1 MQRKHKL
8 QYEQFEKEKK
18 EKKLVDVSSGTGQR
32 LLTTIMSP
40 LHMIAK
46 FSCSDAKQQAISD
59 AITKMIIKD
68 LAPIQIVDC
77 EGFRDLLAL
86 IEPRYRMVSRSHIQ
100 GKRLPQYKSKVEEAI
115 VAKLQKVESCNV
127 TIDIRSSRR
136 MHSYLG
142 VTCHFLTRSW
152 QLESVLLC
160 CSHLQSRHTGDNIL
174 AEFEATVEKYSIV
187 QRVFQV
193 VTDNASNM
201 QKAFP
206 DSVSLP
212 SFDIETDEEDLIDSG
227 DPLDSGEESDEQS
240 GDEIGNFASF
250 DLALGPKRI
259 GCFAHTLQLYVKD
272 GLAQCAILSRVLTKA
287 AKVVNHIRKSTSATV
302 KMETVFG

>member
-1 MQRKHKL
+1 MNL
-8 QYEQFEKEKK
+8 CCF
-18 EKKLVDVSSGTGQR
+18 V
-32 LLTTIMSP
+32 
-40 LHMIAK
+40 
-46 FSCSDAKQQAISD
+46 
-59 AITKMIIKD
+59 
-68 LAPIQIVDC
+68 
-77 EGFRDLLAL
+77 AL
-86 IEPRYRMVSRSHIQ
+86 ISRVGTQGITSLQNLRPR
-100 GKRLPQYKSKVEEAI
+100 LKS
-115 VAKLQKVESCNV
+115 
-127 TIDIRSSRR
+127 T
-136 MHSYLG
+136 
-142 VTCHFLTRSW
+142 
-152 QLESVLLC
+152 VLYNG
-160 CSHLQSRHTGDNIL
+160 SG
-174 AEFEATVEKYSIV
+174 
-187 QRVFQV
+187 V

-201 QKAFP
+201 QKEFP

>member
-1 MQRKHKL
+1 
-8 QYEQFEKEKK
+8 
-18 EKKLVDVSSGTGQR
+18 
-32 LLTTIMSP
+32 
-40 LHMIAK
+40 
-46 FSCSDAKQQAISD
+46 
-59 AITKMIIKD
+59 
-68 LAPIQIVDC
+68 
-77 EGFRDLLAL
+77 
-86 IEPRYRMVSRSHIQ
+86 
-100 GKRLPQYKSKVEEAI
+100 
-115 VAKLQKVESCNV
+115 
-127 TIDIRSSRR
+127 
-136 MHSYLG
+136 
-142 VTCHFLTRSW
+142 
-152 QLESVLLC
+152 VLLC

-174 AEFEATVEKYSIV
+174 AEFEATVEKYGIV
-187 QRVFQV
+187 QRVFRV

-259 GCFAHTLQLYVKD
+259 GCFAHTLQLCVKD

-302 KMETVFG
+302 KMETVFGKTVIPRNETRWNSQLKMVRRLVEVNTDEIVDKPELKFTGHNKVVMKEMIQILEPFEEGTDLTQGDQYAPISLVIPSVVGLQKHLCQVSSRYLSHLVSHSLQSLDQSS